1 MKRSKSIAL
10 GMAMAV
16 TLTACGGNA
25 AAPASQETSAATAAE
40 AQMGRWVE
48 SEVDLE
54 GRVIAGYPT
63 LLDDGSLVMYV
74 YVQDP
79 TTFETGAL
87 VRLTSTDNGENWTEE
102 DPGWSEQVDGFI
114 SQVWSAPDGTVCL
127 GSVVRGENSRADNR
141 YSLYL
146 QAADGTL
153 EPLDIDEADAVQSA
167 VFYQNDLLLFM
178 VQYGQEG
185 STQEMMCY
193 DRETGEEQTITLG
206 GTAVYGGGVEPTV
219 AGDQLLYLYYDETGN
234 VPLLKLDIQS
244 GNSTQVLESLSEA
257 ISPNALV
264 GDADGAVY
272 YPTPKG
278 IYRLASGGTLPEQ
291 IMAADGMAMS
301 VSSNY
306 PNSIC
311 RAANGDFLVTM
322 LGDDSTHRMYR
333 YHYDDSLPT
342 QAETTLTVWSLEDSQ
357 TTRAA
362 INQYKQQHPEVD
374 VTFTVAIPEDTQDP
388 SAARNDALTQLNTEL
403 LAGEGPDLLILDGV
417 DYQNYAD
424 KGLLADLS
432 DTLPVSDLQAN
443 LANPFVEDGKVY
455 VMPARFSVPV
465 LIGDEGS
472 LEGLNDLSALQQAV
486 LDAAPRP
493 DFGDQSSDY
502 YETPPE
508 DQRYALCMTN
518 AKQFADFLLPVCGN
532 AILQGNTLDESALRE
547 VMTFVQTVSDYYDIR
562 NYTLDNNTGS
572 AQSWTGTDIIEINPE
587 QGEYT
592 DSGHA
597 LYGWFSMK
605 TPFSVLAM
613 ARRED
618 TMDYS
623 SDKVSCE
630 MMLRPGLT
638 QGAYIP
644 QVLVGVNANGTQ
656 LDAAKQ
662 LAAAFFD
669 SAVQETYYGD
679 GMTVRADSLQ
689 EKLDSVVNNEQ
700 YEKSAF
706 HGDVQ
711 SLLESCTTPV
721 LVPAVL
727 EESFIDHVDAVI
739 QGQETVDDAVNGI
752 KSDLSL
758 YLAEQQ

>member
-16 TLTACGGNA
+16 SLTACGGNT
-25 AAPASQETSAATAAE
+25 AAPVSGETSAATVAE
-40 AQMGRWVE
+40 TQMGRWVE
-48 SEVDLE
+48 NEVDLGNRE
-54 GRVIAGYPT
+54 IAGYPT

-74 YVQDP
+74 YEQDP

-127 GSVVRGENSRADNR
+127 GSVVMGETSRADNR

-146 QAADGTL
+146 QSADGTL
-153 EPLDIDEADAVQSA
+153 EQLDIGGSDAVQSA
-167 VFYQNDLLLFM
+167 MFYQDDLLLFM
-178 VQYGQEG
+178 VQYSQE
-185 STQEMMCY
+185 SVTQKMVRFN
-193 DRETGEEQTITLG
+193 RETGEEETLTLG
-206 GTAVYGGGVEPTV
+206 GLAAYGGGVEPTV

-234 VPLLKLDIQS
+234 LPLLKLDIQS

-264 GDADGAVY
+264 GDAGGAVY

-322 LGDDSTHRMYR
+322 FGDDSVIRMYR

-357 TTRAA
+357 TARAA

-374 VTFTVAIPEDTQDP
+374 VTFTVAIPEDVQDP
-388 SAARNDALTQLNTEL
+388 STARNDALTQLNTEL

-417 DYQNYAD
+417 DYQNYAE

-432 DTLPVSDLQAN
+432 DTVPVSDLQEN

-472 LEGLNDLSALQQAV
+472 LEGLSDLSALQQAV

-493 DFGDQSSDY
+493 DLGEQSSDY
-502 YETPPE
+502 YETPPA
-508 DQRYALCMTN
+508 DQRYALCLTN

-547 VMTFVQTVSDYYDIR
+547 VMSFVQTVSDYYGIR
-562 NYTLDNNTGS
+562 NYTLENNTGS

-597 LYGWFSMK
+597 IYGWFSMK

-623 SDKVSCE
+623 ADKVSCE

-644 QVLVGVNANGTQ
+644 QVLVGVNANGKQ
-656 LDAAKQ
+656 LDIAKQ
-662 LAAAFFD
+662 LAAAFFE

-679 GMTVRADSLQ
+679 GMTIRADCLQ

-706 HGDVQ
+706 HGDVR

-721 LVPAVL
+721 IVPAVL
-727 EESFIDHVDAVI
+727 EESFTDHVDAVI
-739 QGQETVDDAVNGI
+739 QRQETVDDAVNGI
-752 KSDLSL
+752 QSDLSL

>member
-1 MKRSKSIAL
+1 MKRSRNIAL
-10 GMAMAV
+10 AMAMV
-16 TLTACGGNA
+16 VSLTACGGNT
-25 AAPASQETSAATAAE
+25 AAPASGETSAATAAE
-40 AQMGRWVE
+40 TQMGRWVE
-48 SEVDLE
+48 NEVDLG
-54 GRVIAGYPT
+54 GREIAGFPA

-74 YVQDP
+74 YEQDP
-79 TTFETGAL
+79 TTFETGTL

-127 GSVVRGENSRADNR
+127 GSIVRGENSRAENR

-153 EPLDIDEADAVQSA
+153 EQLDIAEADAVQSA
-167 VFYQNDLLLFM
+167 VFYQNDLLLFQ

-185 STQEMMCY
+185 VTQKMVCR
-193 DRETGEEQTITLG
+193 DRETGEEETLTLG
-206 GTAVYGGGVEPTV
+206 GMAEYGGGVEPTI

-234 VPLLKLDIQS
+234 MPLMKLDVQS
-244 GNSTQVLESLSEA
+244 GNSTQILESLSEA
-257 ISPNALV
+257 TSFSLA

-291 IMAADGMAMS
+291 IMASDGMAMS
-301 VSSNY
+301 LSSNY
-306 PNSIC
+306 PSSIC

-322 LGDDSTHRMYR
+322 HGDDSTIRMYR

-342 QAETTLTVWSLEDSQ
+342 KAETTLTVWSLEDSQ
-357 TTRAA
+357 TARAA
-362 INQYKQQHPEVD
+362 INQYKQQHPDVD
-374 VTFTVAIPEDTQDP
+374 VTFTVAIPEDAQDL
-388 SAARNDALTQLNTEL
+388 STARNDALTQLNTEL

-417 DYQNYAD
+417 DYQNYAE
-424 KGLLADLS
+424 KGLLADLV
-432 DTLPVSDLQAN
+432 DTVPVSDLQDN

-465 LIGDEGS
+465 LIGDAGS
-472 LEGLNDLSALQQAV
+472 LDGLSDLTALQQAV
-486 LDAAPRP
+486 LDAAPRA
-493 DFGDQSSDY
+493 DLGDQSSDY

-532 AILQGNTLDESALRE
+532 AILQGNTLNESALRE
-547 VMTFVQTVSDYYDIR
+547 VMSFVQTVSDYYGIR
-562 NYTLDNNTGS
+562 NYTLENNTGS

-618 TMDYS
+618 TMNYS
-623 SDKVSCE
+623 SDKISCE
-630 MMLRPGLT
+630 MILRPGLT
-638 QGAYIP
+638 QGAYTP
-644 QVLVGVNANGTQ
+644 QVLVGVNANGKQ
-656 LDAAKQ
+656 LEASKQ
-662 LAAAFFD
+662 LAATFFD
-669 SAVQETYYGD
+669 SAVQENYYGD
-679 GMTVRADSLQ
+679 GTTVRADCLG
-689 EKLDSVVNNEQ
+689 EKLDSVMNNEQ
-700 YEKSAF
+700 YGNSAF
-706 HGDVQ
+706 HGDIQ
-711 SLLESCTTPV
+711 ALLESCTTPV
-721 LVPAVL
+721 IVPAVL
-727 EESFIDHVDAVI
+727 EESFINHADAII
-739 QGQETVDDAVNGI
+739 QGQETVDDAVNGM

-758 YLAEQQ
+758 YLAEKQ